1 MILPNPAVLIVEWS
15 DADEATGEVEQY
27 RDRYYVIKPAAFQ
40 NPSGGVLE
48 LVWTD
53 SDGSIRSREL
63 VGPLT
68 VDGRYWVG
76 TSSDGG
82 VYRIRDIDP
91 YDAVDLSP
99 AGVPQ
104 PREVIRAALASGG
117 MLAQELDA
125 VVAPD
130 NSVVTLML
138 ETSMGTYVRYAG
150 DWQLLSDDSDSLE
163 DMALIPV
170 GSGAVDIWDASE
182 GAQTSISVFDLPT
195 VDGSGGLVIVQQP
208 GREEETNEEEA
219 AIMASGVSIPE
230 VNQVEDLDLAVR
242 YASAHPGAR
251 WYVAKRAKA
260 LNAAERIPPE
270 WNGGATVIQFPMQEA
285 G

>member
-1 MILPNPAVLIVEWS
+1 MIPSPAVMFVEWS
-15 DADEATGEVEQY
+15 DQDESTGETEQY
-27 RDRYYVIKPAAFQ
+27 RDLYYVIKPAVFQ
-40 NPSGGVLE
+40 NPNGGALE
-48 LVWTD
+48 LVWSD
-53 SDGSIRSREL
+53 SDGLIRSRVL
-63 VGPLT
+63 VAPLQQQ
-68 VDGRYWVG
+68 GRYWVG
-76 TSSDGG
+76 TSEDGG
-82 VYRIRDIDP
+82 IYRLRDVDP
-91 YDAVDLSP
+91 YDAVDMSP

-104 PREVIRAALASGG
+104 PREVIRAAIASGG

-182 GAQTSISVFDLPT
+182 GAQTTVSVFDLPT

-208 GREEETNEEEA
+208 GREEEPNEEA
-219 AIMASGVSIPE
+219 AAVMASGVSIPE
-230 VNQVEDLDLAVR
+230 INQVEDLDLAVR

-270 WNGGATVIQFPMQEA
+270 WNGGAQVIQFPMQEA